1 MNRFDIRKI
10 LASTRLQSASFTLV
24 AIATGAG
31 IAMKG
36 PLVDPSHLR
45 PLPGYTEI
53 AAELPKAF
61 EQPAVAVPDAQQPE
75 PEVIVMAEAAKPE
88 RKTLVSRLS
97 ERKPV
102 TRKAS
107 LAKSNLPNLDHVAVD
122 KWIRRFTTDL
132 KRSLEI
138 YLVRMEA
145 YDEMIAKKAKQQG
158 VPQDL
163 VYLAM
168 IESGGNATA
177 TSPVGA
183 RGLWQ
188 FMAPTAKEYGL
199 KSSERLNPEKSTDA
213 ALEYL
218 GDLYDRFGSWYLAAA
233 AYNTGQGRVAKV
245 LKQVTGKTRGTDADY
260 YRIAKRLP
268 QETRDYVPKLVAAA
282 RIAKDPAKYGL
293 NVKGT
298 QVAVR

>member
-1 MNRFDIRKI
+1 MNLKDIRRI
-10 LASTRLQSASFTLV
+10 LASGRLHSAGLTVV
-24 AIATGAG
+24 AVAAGAG

-36 PLVDPSHLR
+36 PLLDPSLAK
-45 PLPGYTEI
+45 PLPGYSEV
-53 AAELPKAF
+53 APDLPNLVAKDEAPIVGLVTIEPQIVKAKR
-61 EQPAVAVPDAQQPE
+61 Q
-75 PEVIVMAEAAKPE
+75 
-88 RKTLVSRLS
+88 TLVSRLS
-97 ERKPV
+97 ERKPI
-102 TRKAS
+102 TNRKTV
-107 LAKSNLPNLDHVAVD
+107 LAKNNLPNLDHVSVD
-122 KWIRRFTTDL
+122 KWVTRFTTDM

-138 YLVRMEA
+138 YLSRMER
-145 YDEMIAKKAKQQG
+145 YDDMIATKAKQHG

-168 IESGGNATA
+168 IESGGDARA
-177 TSPVGA
+177 KSPVGA

-188 FMAPTAKEYGL
+188 FMAPTARDYGL

-213 ALEYL
+213 ALTYL

-260 YRIAKRLP
+260 YRIAPRLS
-268 QETRDYVPKLVAAA
+268 QETRDYVPKLIAAA

-293 NVKGT
+293 NVKT